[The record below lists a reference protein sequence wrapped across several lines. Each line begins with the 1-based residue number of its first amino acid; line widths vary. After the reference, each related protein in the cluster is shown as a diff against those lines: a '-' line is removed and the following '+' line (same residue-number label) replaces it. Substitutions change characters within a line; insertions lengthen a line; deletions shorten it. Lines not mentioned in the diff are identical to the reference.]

1 MKIVQSH
8 LLRAMLLLLPIGI
21 LAQTT
26 VTGTITALDTGE
38 PLPGV
43 SIIIQG
49 TSTGTTTDFD
59 GNYTIEADQDQVL
72 QFSYIGFKNQE
83 ATVSGATLD
92 VSMDEDAQELDEVV
106 VIGYGTVKKEDATGS
121 VTAISPKEFNK
132 GAVVAADQLIQ
143 GKVSGIQVTSNG
155 GSPGDGA
162 RIRIRSG
169 SSLNANNDPLYVI
182 DGVPVDSGG
191 IEGGRNPLA
200 TINQNDIE
208 SINIL
213 KDASATAI
221 YGVRASNGVVIITT
235 KRGKSGEL
243 QVALNSS
250 FSIATLTDQ
259 VDLLSPSQFTDYVLA
274 NGNETQVTLPGNQTT
289 DWQELIYRDAFGT
302 DQNVSLTGG
311 KDLFTY
317 RLSGG
322 FSSYEGILRKD
333 RFNRTTLSTALTFN
347 LLDDHLKIDVNN
359 NTAFLRN
366 NYSDQDAIGAASRF
380 DPTQPVFVDD
390 QTYGGYFRYTQ
401 SNGNLNPLAPANP
414 LAIIEQKTNL
424 GRSYRSIGNVQFD
437 YKMHFLPELKAT
449 LNLGYDYLSGRAF
462 GGEDDLFTNPGQPGS
477 SYNNLENK
485 ENRVMDA
492 YFNYNKDFESIK
504 TLVDVTAGYNYQDF
518 RYFTDRFSD
527 DGSGVQTEIINN
539 ERLNLQSFF
548 ARANITHNDKYLFT
562 FSIRRDGTSRF
573 TEENRWGNFPAAALA
588 WKLGNENFLK
598 DSNVISELKLRASW
612 GITGQQEVGD
622 RYPSLPLYQS
632 GTNTASYQ
640 FGNQFIE
647 TLRPQP
653 FNTNL
658 VWEET
663 ETFNVGLDFGF
674 FNGRFTGT
682 IDAYERTTN
691 DLIVFTNNPQGV
703 GFSNADDYNIGTLE
717 NKGLEMAADV
727 YPIQNEDWTWRLGG
741 NITFQ
746 ESKITQLTLVDD
758 PNYTGI
764 DVGGIDGGTGNTIQ
778 NHQVGFAPFSFFVFE
793 QAYDANGSPLEGV
806 YIDRNGDGIVN
817 SNDKYRFRK
826 PAPDVYY
833 GFNTDLNY
841 QNWFLNMSWR
851 GSWGNYNYNN
861 IDSAR
866 GNGNSILVFD
876 NVLTNGVTNLLETNF
891 RNPQFLSD
899 YYIQDA
905 SFVRL
910 DNASLGYTF
919 DDVFREGSS
928 VTVTA
933 TGQNLILISD
943 YKGIDPEASGDTDRF
958 GIDNNI
964 YPRPRTFLI
973 GFNVNF

>member
-1 MKIVQSH
+1 MKPKTLPKYFLH
-8 LLRAMLLLLPIGI
+8 LLLLLIPVAII
-21 LAQTT
+21 AQTT
-26 VTGTITALDTGE
+26 VTGTVTASDTGE

-49 TSTGTTTDFD
+49 SSTGTSTDFD
-59 GNYTIEADQDQVL
+59 GNYTIEAEQGDVL
-72 QFSYIGFKNQE
+72 LFSYIGFRNQE
-83 ATVSGATLD
+83 IPVSDAVLN
-92 VSMDEDAQELDEVV
+92 VSLQEDTQQLDEVV

-169 SSLNANNDPLYVI
+169 SSLNANNDPLFVI

-191 IEGGRNPLA
+191 ITGGRNPLA

-235 KRGKSGEL
+235 KRGQSGEL
-243 QVALNSS
+243 KVSVNST
-250 FSIATLTDQ
+250 FSIATLTDK
-259 VDLLSPSQFTDYVLA
+259 VEVLSPEQFTDYVVA
-274 NGNETQVTLPGNQTT
+274 NGNEAQVELPGNEST

-302 DQNVSLTGG
+302 DQNVSITGG
-311 KDLFTY
+311 KELFTY

-322 FSSYEGILRKD
+322 FASYEGILRKD
-333 RFNRTTLSTALTFN
+333 RFNRTTLSAALTFN

-359 NTAFLRN
+359 NTSFLRN
-366 NYSDQDAIGAASRF
+366 NYSNQGAIGAASRF

-390 QTYGGYFRYTQ
+390 RTYGGYFRYTQ
-401 SNGNLNPLAPANP
+401 NNGNLNPLAPANP
-414 LAIIEQKTNL
+414 LALIEQTTNL
-424 GRSYRSIGNVQFD
+424 GRSFRSIGNVQFD

-449 LNLGYDYLSGRAF
+449 LNLGYDRLAGRSF
-462 GGEDDLFTNPGQPGS
+462 GGEDDAFTNPEQPGS
-477 SYNNLENK
+477 SYNNIENK
-485 ENRVMDA
+485 ENLVMDA
-492 YFNYNKDFESIK
+492 YFNYNKNFESIK

-518 RYFTDRFSD
+518 RYPTRTFRDN
-527 DGSGVQTEIINN
+527 GQGVFVEVINE

-548 ARANITHNDKYLFT
+548 GRANITHNDKYLLT
-562 FSIRRDGTSRF
+562 LSLRRDGTSRF
-573 TEENRWGNFPAAALA
+573 TEENRWGNFPAAAFG

-598 DSNVISELKLRASW
+598 NSDIVSELKLRASW

-622 RYPSLPLYQS
+622 RYPSLPLYQT
-632 GTNTASYQ
+632 GTSTASYQ
-640 FGNQFIE
+640 FGNEFIE

-663 ETFNVGLDFGF
+663 ETFNVGMDFGF
-674 FNGRFTGT
+674 FNGRVSGT
-682 IDAYERTTN
+682 IDAYERTTT

-717 NKGLEMAADV
+717 NRGLEFSGDI
-727 YPIQNEDWTWRLGG
+727 YPVQNEDWTWRVGG

-764 DVGGIDGGTGNTIQ
+764 DVGGFDGGTGNTIQ

-793 QAYDANGSPLEGV
+793 QAYGADGSPLEGV

-817 SNDKYRFRK
+817 SNDKYRYRK
-826 PAPDVYY
+826 PASDVYY
-833 GFNTDLNY
+833 GFNTDLTFK
-841 QNWFLNMSWR
+841 NWFFNMSWR

-866 GNGNSILVFD
+866 GFGNSILVFD
-876 NVLTNGVTNLLETNF
+876 TFLSNGVTNLLETDF
-891 RNPQFLSD
+891 REAQFLSD

-905 SFVRL
+905 AFVKL

-919 DDVFREGSS
+919 NDVFSKGSS

-933 TGQNLILISD
+933 TGQNLLIISD
-943 YKGIDPEASGDTDRF
+943 YKGIDPETQ
-958 GIDNNI
+958 GIDNNL
-964 YPRPRTFLI
+964 YPRPRTFLL